1 MALAERYTQAL
12 RLLDAFETP
21 KVQPDVQHAWHL
33 YVILM
38 NPKALGIHRD
48 QVIEELKQRGI
59 GTSVHFIP
67 LHTHPYYRKRWG
79 YGPGDFPVADNYFDR
94 CLSLPLYPAMS
105 DEDADN
111 VIEALTDIAIRFR
124 R

>member
-1 MALAERYTQAL
+1 MPPVLTIESDDIAALDRLQAAYADMRAEIGRIIIGQ
-12 RLLDAFETP
+12 
-21 KVQPDVQHAWHL
+21 
-33 YVILM
+33 
-38 NPKALGIHRD
+38 D